1 MCGCNKVLHFI
12 FGAFII
18 VFTFVPWRPAGW
30 IAFAIGIWLVLQ
42 AIIGDK
48 CFCKPT
54 CAPIKKG
61 SKVPKNKKT
70 KKKK

>member
-1 MCGCNKVLHFI
+1 MCGCNRVLHFL

-18 VFTFVPWRPAGW
+18 VFTFVAWAPAGW

-48 CFCKPT
+48 CFCKTSCDVKPKVKT
-54 CAPIKKG
+54 PKPKKI
-61 SKVPKNKKT
+61 